1 MIFRCSRYSSSDS
14 LSPCNLHHSFFKS
27 SMLFQGFNHTN
38 LLSSW
43 TIMVIIAI
51 NHRRSLCHVLVSK
64 YQQTPKKRKEFI
76 TPFVV
81 NLLFEFPSNNHHKG
95 YNMPFDFFF
104 IKLWS

>member
-1 MIFRCSRYSSSDS
+1 
-14 LSPCNLHHSFFKS
+14 
-27 SMLFQGFNHTN
+27 
-38 LLSSW
+38 
-43 TIMVIIAI
+43 MVIIAI

-104 IKLWS
+104 YQEKKRIYNSNNSLIQLLV